1 MQTCYE
7 CNGQQLTFDEDEHL
21 SDDPQPE
28 CEILATTKTMRE
40 EKNCE
45 RKREF
50 KETMSTTKL
59 EGGDLVMME
68 GVKLICRFGNRE
80 GVTMNN
86 DHPVQ
91 IQQTLNQSF
100 RFLTNL

>member
-7 CNGQQLTFDEDEHL
+7 CNRQQITFDEDEHL

-45 RKREF
+45 RKWEF
-50 KETMSTTKL
+50 KETMSIMAITML

-80 GVTMNN
+80 
-86 DHPVQ
+86 
-91 IQQTLNQSF
+91 
-100 RFLTNL
+100 R